1 MGRRRVISAG
11 DFGLRRCWIF
21 VALLA
26 VAPVVFGA
34 DGAQTTPEGM
44 QKAPPIHVNVRLVDV
59 FVNVTDTNGAP
70 VGGLVQQDF
79 ALCEDGRPQKIAYFE
94 RDTNVPLS
102 IVLAIDTSGST
113 RKDLPL
119 ERAAARDFV
128 HWLLR
133 PEDRIDLM
141 DFNSDVREVVP
152 FTADAR
158 HIDAGLDDLDMGPAT
173 ALYDA
178 IYLASQSLTPQPG
191 RKVLVIIS
199 DGGNTKSGVD
209 FSQAIEE
216 ARRGEVMVYSIIDL
230 PILADAG
237 RDTEGEHA
245 LITMSQETGGKY
257 YYANAGNLGQAFSK
271 VSEDLRTQYL
281 LGYYPDQKAHGW
293 DSGSQFKSISVTLTH
308 PPKGNGPY
316 TVQNRTGYYPGN

>member
-1 MGRRRVISAG
+1 VRGHWISALFMIAFPPG
-11 DFGLRRCWIF
+11 I
-21 VALLA
+21 LA
-26 VAPVVFGA
+26 Q
-34 DGAQTTPEGM
+34 QT
-44 QKAPPIHVNVRLVDV
+44 PPIHVDVRLVNV
-59 FVNVTDTNGAP
+59 FVNVTDANGAP
-70 VGGLVQQDF
+70 VGGLTMEDF
-79 ALCEDGRPQKIAYFE
+79 AVCENGHAQKITYFE
-94 RDTNVPLS
+94 RETNIPLS

-119 ERAAARDFV
+119 EKTAARDFV

-133 PEDRIDLM
+133 PVDRLDLM

-152 FTADAR
+152 FTADVR
-158 HIDAGLDDLDMGPAT
+158 RIDAGLDDLDVGPAT

-178 IYLASQSLTPQPG
+178 IYLASQSLGPRHG

-199 DGGNTKSGVD
+199 DGGNTKSGMD
-209 FSQAIEE
+209 FSQALEA

-230 PILADAG
+230 PIMADAG

-257 YYANAGNLGQAFSK
+257 YYANEGNLGEAFSK

-281 LGYYPDQKAHGW
+281 LAYYPDPKA
-293 DSGSQFKSISVTLTH
+293 SGSDFRSISVTLAH
-308 PPKGNGPY
+308 PAKANGPY
-316 TVQNRTGYYPGN
+316 TVQNRSGYYPDSTQ

>member
-1 MGRRRVISAG
+1 MRRS
-11 DFGLRRCWIF
+11 WIF
-21 VALLA
+21 AVLLA

-34 DGAQTTPEGM
+34 DGAQTTPGGM
-44 QKAPPIHVNVRLVDV
+44 QKAPPIHVNVRLVNV
-59 FVNVTDTNGAP
+59 FVNVTDANGAP
-70 VGGLVQQDF
+70 VGGLTQQDF
-79 ALCEDGRPQKIAYFE
+79 ALCEDGHPQKIAYFE

-119 ERAAARDFV
+119 EKAAARDFV

-133 PEDRIDLM
+133 PVDRLDVM

-152 FTADAR
+152 FTADVKR
-158 HIDAGLDDLDMGPAT
+158 IDAGLDDLDMGPAT

-178 IYLASQSLTPQPG
+178 IYLASQSLGPQHG

-199 DGGNTKSGVD
+199 DGGNTKTGVD
-209 FSQAIEE
+209 FSQALEA
-216 ARRGEVMVYSIIDL
+216 ARRAEVMVYSIIDL
-230 PILADAG
+230 PIVADAG

-257 YYANAGNLGQAFSK
+257 YYADSGRLGEAFSK
-271 VSEDLRTQYL
+271 VSENLRTQYL
-281 LGYYPDQKAHGW
+281 LGYYPDNEAQGW
-293 DSGSQFKSISVTLTH
+293 DAGSRFRSISVTLTH
-308 PPKGNGPY
+308 APKENGPY
-316 TVQNRTGYYPGN
+316 KVQNRTGYYPENQDWK